1 MNDIIIY
8 YISKFVLSVVDFV
21 NAFRASN
28 KSTYPVTAVNT
39 TPGASVV
46 ASLVAVT
53 THEDKGYVEM
63 SISDWEETML
73 GLDAAGRTLMALSLF
88 LFCMRVFHFYAI
100 SRHLGPK
107 VLMVGRM
114 VRA

>member
-1 MNDIIIY
+1 MD
-8 YISKFVLSVVDFV
+8 LV

-28 KSTYPVTAVNT
+28 KSTHPVTAVST

-46 ASLVAVT
+46 ASLVAAT
-53 THEDKGYVEM
+53 TREDKGYVEM
-63 SISDWEETML
+63 PISSWEDTMWE
-73 GLDAAGRTLMALSLF
+73 LDAAGRTLMALSLF